1 MADFTKLEVKHL
13 CGSSRDVADRAR
25 TTIGM
30 GKGDKE
36 IKDSYMNK
44 MYKCEH
50 SPIRQQMYLVE
61 IEGIPTF
68 IATHLT
74 RHRITPFISTMRDD
88 RVELEEIP
96 NRETPVKCDLLLN
109 AQDFINISRK
119 RLCYCSHPRTVAL
132 WRAVI
137 DELAKVN
144 PVLAE
149 NCVKECTYR
158 NGFCPEHRTCGYYK
172 TKASQDEVKKY
183 VNVNL

>member
-61 IEGIPTF
+61 MEGIPTF
-68 IATHLT
+68 IATHL
-74 RHRITPFISTMRDD
+74 STSAYM
-88 RVELEEIP
+88 
-96 NRETPVKCDLLLN
+96 
-109 AQDFINISRK
+109 
-119 RLCYCSHPRTVAL
+119 
-132 WRAVI
+132 
-137 DELAKVN
+137 
-144 PVLAE
+144 
-149 NCVKECTYR
+149 
-158 NGFCPEHRTCGYYK
+158 
-172 TKASQDEVKKY
+172 
-183 VNVNL
+183 